1 MAKTDR
7 NRQKALRSFLGF
19 CERVGFEP
27 EPFQK
32 RIAGAFFGPEREFL
46 ALLPRGNG
54 KSRLAGALAV
64 HHLFVIPDARVYVAA
79 ASREQASVIHEY
91 ARDFARAADPDIDIN
106 LREIRTET
114 GYLRIVASDA
124 GKLQGLTPSL
134 VIVDELHA
142 AKDLPR
148 VPMVVAPQELALG
161 AGQDS
166 SASPQRGYCPP

>member
-1 MAKTDR
+1 MAKRDR
-7 NRQKALRSFLGF
+7 NWAESLRSFLAF
-19 CERVGFEP
+19 CDRVGFEP

-54 KSRLAGALAV
+54 KSRLAGALSV
-64 HHLFVIPDARVYVAA
+64 HHLLTIPDARIYVAA

-106 LREIRTET
+106 QREIRTET

-124 GKLQGLTPSL
+124 GKLQGLTPRSSSL
-134 VIVDELHA
+134 TSCT
-142 AKDLPR
+142 PTR
-148 VPMVVAPQELALG
+148 TTP
-161 AGQDS
+161 S
-166 SASPQRGYCPP
+166 TWR